1 MVFKGSVLLCMLA
14 VIGFTSCKNND
25 YVVKPFVITGI
36 NVVNAGTDTLNFY
49 LNGTRQNGL
58 SSIYPAG
65 ATGLLRE
72 LAGAQNYQFKKVGR
86 PDVLFSLPLNLTS
99 HTFNS
104 VYITGGS
111 ADKTF
116 ITRDTVLQLDT
127 FKNTT
132 AVRFVNAAPDAGNLS
147 VSVGDTVKFN
157 TRAFKSTSIFLL
169 TGSGQKRVRVFLP
182 GVTAARLDTT
192 ITFQSNVSYTIF
204 AKGLLAG
211 KGTAA
216 FNIGVIIN
224 QLSYQ

>member
-14 VIGFTSCKNND
+14 IIGFTSCKNND
-25 YVVKPFVITGI
+25 YVLKPFVITGI

-58 SSIYPAG
+58 SSIYPVG

-72 LAGAQNYQFKKVGR
+72 LAGAQNYQFKKIGR
-86 PDVLFSLPLNLTS
+86 SDVLFSLPLNLAS
-99 HTFNS
+99 NTFNS
-104 VYITGGS
+104 IYITGSS
-111 ADKTF
+111 ADKAF
-116 ITRDTVLQLDT
+116 ITRDTVPLIDT
-127 FKNTT
+127 FKHTT
-132 AVRFVNAAPDAGNLS
+132 AVRFVNAAPDAGNVS

-157 TRAFKSTSIFLL
+157 TRAFKSTSIYLL
-169 TGSGQKRVRVFLP
+169 TGSGQKRVRLFLP
-182 GVTAARLDTT
+182 GISAAKLDTT

-211 KGTAA
+211 KGTNS

-224 QLSYQ
+224 QLTYQ